1 MLALSPSMHSGTKYL
16 VRCFPN
22 ITLPVIL
29 ECGTCF
35 YIYSTFDYTRDIYL
49 QYKNFDDRNN

>member
-1 MLALSPSMHSGTKYL
+1 MHSGTKYL